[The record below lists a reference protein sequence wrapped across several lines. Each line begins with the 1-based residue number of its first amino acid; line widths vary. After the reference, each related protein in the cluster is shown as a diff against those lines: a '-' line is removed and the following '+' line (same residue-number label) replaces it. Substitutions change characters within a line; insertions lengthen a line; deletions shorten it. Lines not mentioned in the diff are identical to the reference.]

1 MTVTIKSAISAGL
14 EVEAISDL
22 GSFTETDPCLSF
34 HLIPR
39 YFEYIAEGLKW
50 QSTNI
55 ISEDFLSKQLCCF
68 VSVRGTIYFCSDS
81 NYSERRPGRF
91 FYVLS
96 LAFRNED
103 ALMALYGP
111 DYIEKSDLQLQ
122 FKSHGFI
129 LWPAYDEEKK
139 FQHAMTTY
147 GTFRQFYPNYSVRLL
162 RDDQPLHCEYNRKKG
177 IKYLKLLQ
185 KSYVDRLTKA
195 FDALPKVLVDI
206 ISCYVLGEL
215 LLESL
220 YW

>member
-1 MTVTIKSAISAGL
+1 MTASIKSAISAGL

-55 ISEDFLSKQLCCF
+55 ISEDFLSKQLCSFLECG
-68 VSVRGTIYFCSDS
+68 GTIYFCSDS
-81 NYSERRPGRF
+81 NNSGTPKWRYTYKLELYFKEQRGVMS
-91 FYVLS
+91 LS
-96 LAFRNED
+96 
-103 ALMALYGP
+103 GP
-111 DYIEKSDLQLQ
+111 NIKESDMQLQ
-122 FKSHGFI
+122 FKSQGFI
-129 LWPAYDEEKK
+129 LWPAFNEEECLFK
-139 FQHAMTTY
+139 FEFKY

-162 RDDQPLHCEYNRKKG
+162 QGHELLRCEYNTKKG
-177 IKYLKLLQ
+177 IKYLKLLG
-185 KSYVDRLTKA
+185 KSYVDRLSEA
-195 FDALPKVLVDI
+195 FDALPEVLLAI